1 MYKLH
6 LLRRAAKDPLLH
18 VLILSAALLAAYTWI
33 DREPARATKSAPQIV
48 RITGTQ
54 VAWLQ
59 QGFFRQWRRAPTQ
72 AELRALVA
80 DHLKEQLLA
89 REAQALHLDADDG
102 VVRRRLAQKMTRV
115 LEDTMRLDEPNE
127 DELHH
132 FYELHAEQFATAS
145 RVSFT
150 HVYLRPDRRKDPA
163 GDAQTLL
170 AALADGTVVATRAG
184 DRTLL
189 ATEFIDADQT
199 AVADALGAEFA
210 RTLFTL
216 PLDAWQGP
224 IQSRHGLHLVRV
236 TRAVAG
242 HRREFA
248 EARPEVL
255 ARWREQRQREGMDR
269 HLAGLMASYDI
280 VVDAGVPSSIG
291 PVVSVMT
298 LTTPLATVTCTNEA
312 DAPPAP

>member
-1 MYKLH
+1 MHKLH
-6 LLRRAAKDPLLH
+6 LLRTAARDPLLH
-18 VLILSAALLAAYTWI
+18 VLILSAALLAAYAWI
-33 DREPARATKSAPQIV
+33 DREPARATKSSQIV
-48 RITGTQ
+48 RITGSQ

-59 QGFFRQWRRAPTQ
+59 QGFIRQWRRAPTQ

-89 REAQALHLDADDG
+89 REAQALHLDADDS
-102 VVRRRLAQKMTRV
+102 VVRRRLAQKMTHV
-115 LEDTMRLDEPNE
+115 LADTMRLDEPNE
-127 DELHH
+127 DELRR
-132 FYELHAEQFATAS
+132 FYDMHAEQFTTGS
-145 RVSFT
+145 HVSFT

-170 AALADGTVVATRAG
+170 AALADGTVDAGRAG

-189 ATEFIDADQT
+189 ETEFIDADQT
-199 AVADALGAEFA
+199 VVVDALGAEFA

-216 PLDAWQGP
+216 PLDTWQGP
-224 IQSRHGLHLVRV
+224 IESRHGLHLVRV
-236 TRAVAG
+236 TRAVPG

-248 EARPEVL
+248 EARRQVL
-255 ARWREQRQREGMDR
+255 ARWREQRQRESMDR

-280 VVDAGVPSSIG
+280 VVDAGVQSSIG
-291 PVVSVMT
+291 PIAPA
-298 LTTPLATVTCTNEA
+298 TTPVTTVARAGEV